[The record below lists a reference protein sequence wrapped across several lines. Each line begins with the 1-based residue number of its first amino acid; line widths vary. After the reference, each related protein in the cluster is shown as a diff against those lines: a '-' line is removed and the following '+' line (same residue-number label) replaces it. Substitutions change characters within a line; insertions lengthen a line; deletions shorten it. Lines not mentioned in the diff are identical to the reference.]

1 MELTQ
6 LRYFA
11 EAARLQHITRAA
23 EQLHIAQPALT
34 QALHRLEAEL
44 EVPLFVQRG
53 RGVVLT
59 PYGELLKERAQE
71 ILRSADALKGEMQQM
86 AKTQSSTVHMNV
98 LAASYIV
105 TEAVI
110 GFKQE
115 KCRKEM

>member
-59 PYGELLKERAQE
+59 PYGELLKERAQG
-71 ILRSADALKGEMQQM
+71 I
-86 AKTQSSTVHMNV
+86 
-98 LAASYIV
+98 
-105 TEAVI
+105 
-110 GFKQE
+110 
-115 KCRKEM
+115 

>member
-53 RGVVLT
+53 RGVVTGSCLRRERRRY
-59 PYGELLKERAQE
+59 YGR
-71 ILRSADALKGEMQQM
+71 RMRLKGRCS
-86 AKTQSSTVHMNV
+86 KWPR
-98 LAASYIV
+98 LKAARCI
-105 TEAVI
+105 
-110 GFKQE
+110 
-115 KCRKEM
+115 